1 MTREIKA
8 LILRCIKS
16 DENLAAIMRYSIHF
30 FVLAFVGCIHLI
42 WAQDNKTNFQIEVPN
57 EPNWNIVSEGSRIE
71 FTLKTV
77 GGKGDS
83 VTFVAMQGLV
93 EGMEFDSTGY
103 FSWVPSYDMAD
114 RTNTQKSIQLIFE
127 ARNNQNETATR
138 SIELKVL
145 HVNRPP
151 RVEELKPFYVQN
163 RTQNI
168 YRIDPNAL
176 KDDDSDPI
184 VVIPVTET
192 LPEGAKLS
200 SAGELTWQP
209 SLTQFNNLKNQPIYI
224 DFLIEDQPAK
234 SRAKGRI
241 KVEATQMDLPP
252 NIIQIPKGEYFKH
265 KENTTINLKFFLSDP
280 NGDDDIATFDFV
292 TDNPDVPSS
301 TLVKNTPNQYEFI
314 WTPSYDFVKDPNDS
328 LSFTITFFVIDKE
341 QNRDEQKIRFTIL
354 NAVNEAEKDRQ
365 MYDLYRASLVEA
377 WNLVTQLSEKEQELK
392 RSYLKA
398 KKGKKNRS
406 MVNAGLGATTGLS
419 PAVIKAPQT
428 KSIVSA
434 VGGTTIVTIG
444 ALEAAEVIGKPLRDL
459 LDRYN
464 YVLEKKI
471 EIQNKG
477 DVFARE
483 FALKAAR
490 RQNDFAKK
498 RDEFRAALAIK
509 GLVTLDLDAGWENK
523 KEATDKAIG
532 RTFKDFTPLEVSN
545 RTRQ

>member
-1 MTREIKA
+1 MKYSVHFLVLLFLFSHT
-8 LILRCIKS
+8 LLR
-16 DENLAAIMRYSIHF
+16 
-30 FVLAFVGCIHLI
+30 
-42 WAQDNKTNFQIEVPN
+42 AQDNRSSFQIEIPT
-57 EPNWNIVSEGSRIE
+57 EPNWNWVSEGSRLE
-71 FTLKTV
+71 FTLKTS

-83 VTFVAMQGLV
+83 VTFVIMQGLI
-93 EGMEFDSTGY
+93 EGMSFDSTGR
-103 FSWVPSYDMAD
+103 FAWVPSYDLAD
-114 RTNTQKSIQLIFE
+114 RTNTQKNIQVIFE
-127 ARNNQNETATR
+127 ARNNQNETTTR
-138 SIELKVL
+138 SVELKVF

-151 RVEELKPFYVQN
+151 RVEDLKPFYVQN
-163 RTQNI
+163 RTQNV
-168 YRIDPNAL
+168 YKIDANAL
-176 KDDDSDPI
+176 KDDDIDPLVI
-184 VVIPVTET
+184 IPVTET

-209 SLTQFNNLKNQPIYI
+209 SLTQFNNLKSNPIFI
-224 DFLIEDQPAK
+224 DFFVEDQPAK
-234 SRAKGRI
+234 ARAKGRLKI
-241 KVEATQMDLPP
+241 EATQMDLPP
-252 NIIQIPKGEYFKH
+252 SIIQIPKGEYFKS
-265 KENTTINLKFFLSDP
+265 KENATVNLKFFLSDP
-280 NGDDDIATFDFV
+280 NGDDDIATFDLV
-292 TDNPDVPSS
+292 TDNPEVPAS
-301 TLVKNTPNQYEFI
+301 TLVRNTPNQYEFI
-314 WTPSYDFVKDPNDS
+314 WTPNYDFVKDPYDS
-328 LSFTITFFVIDKE
+328 LSFHITFFVIDKE
-341 QNRDEQKIRFTIL
+341 QNRDERKIRFTIL

-365 MYDLYRASLVEA
+365 LYEMYRVSLVEA

-419 PAVIKAPQT
+419 PAIIKTPQT

-483 FALKAAR
+483 YALKAAR
-490 RQNDFAKK
+490 RQPDYAKK
-498 RDEFRAALAIK
+498 RDEFKAALSIK

-532 RTFKDFTPLEVSN
+532 RAFKDFTPLESQN
-545 RTRQ
+545 RARQ

>member
-1 MTREIKA
+1 
-8 LILRCIKS
+8 
-16 DENLAAIMRYSIHF
+16 MRYLVHF
-30 FVLAFVGCIHLI
+30 FVLLLLFSTTLLK
-42 WAQDNKTNFQIEVPN
+42 AQDNRTNFQIELPT
-57 EPNWNIVSEGSRIE
+57 ESNWNTVQEGSRIE
-71 FTLKTV
+71 FLLKTT
-77 GGKGDS
+77 GGKSDT
-83 VTFVAMQGLV
+83 VTYIIRQGLV
-93 EGMEFDSTGY
+93 EGMIFDSTGH
-103 FSWVPSYDMAD
+103 FEWTPSYEMAD
-114 RTNTQKSIQLIFE
+114 RTNMQKSVQMIVE
-127 ARNNQNETATR
+127 ARNSQNETATR
-138 SIELKVL
+138 SIELKVV

-151 RVEELKPFYVQN
+151 RVEDLKPFYVQN

-168 YRIDPNAL
+168 YKIDANAL
-176 KDDDSDPI
+176 KDDDNDPL
-184 VVIPVTET
+184 VVIPVAET

-209 SLTQFNNLKNQPIYI
+209 SLTQFNNLKTNPIFI
-224 DFLIEDQPAK
+224 DFLVEDQPGKA
-234 SRAKGRI
+234 RAKGRLKI
-241 KVEATQMDLPP
+241 EATQMDLPP
-252 NIIQIPKGEYFKH
+252 SIIQVPKGEYFKS
-265 KENTTINLKFFLSDP
+265 KENATINLKFFLSDP
-280 NGDDDIATFDFV
+280 NGDDDIAAFDFV
-292 TDNPDVPSS
+292 TDNPDVPAS

-314 WTPSYDFVKDPNDS
+314 WTPSYDFVKDPHDS
-328 LSFTITFFVIDKE
+328 LSFNITFFVIDKE
-341 QNRDEQKIRFTIL
+341 QNRDEQKIKFTIV
-354 NAVNEAEKDRQ
+354 NAINEAEKDRQ
-365 MYDLYRASLVEA
+365 LYGLYRAALVDA

-392 RSYLKA
+392 KSYLKA

-419 PAVIKAPQT
+419 PAVIKVPQT

-434 VGGTTIVTIG
+434 IGGTTIVTIG

-490 RQNDFAKK
+490 RQGDFAKK
-498 RDEFRAALAIK
+498 RDEFRAALSIK

-532 RTFKDFTPLEVSN
+532 RSFKDFTPLEVSN
-545 RTRQ
+545 RSRQQ